1 MHPLPNLASWLRRL
15 DPWSM
20 IYSTVSKLKIC
31 LMPPP
36 HRQFYHF
43 FTSRPFFP
51 PLLSS
56 FQTRCLSASRMA
68 EDNLEMGKGAVGQI
82 WDWSK
87 LISPWLIKTDQKAGS
102 SSARIQTMDLWE
114 PEGKPWQEW
123 NCFFFHSFKAYIS
136 PDWSSSHVLHA
147 PPLACSICPLKPVGV
162 WDPWVG
168 VEKGVHWV
176 QAARKSY
183 FSSQLRATGHD
194 IGFAIIFSY
203 DHDQTWNLSKNYTT
217 GFLCQ
222 KFYTLK
228 MCELGLIL
236 PKIKQLNFNMND
248 WLTWKYKISMAMER
262 RVCKL
267 TK

>member
-1 MHPLPNLASWLRRL
+1 MHPLPCLASWLRRL

-102 SSARIQTMDLWE
+102 SSAGIQTMDLWE

-123 NCFFFHSFKAYIS
+123 NCFFFPSSKLIFRRIGRVRMCCMRLRLPVQFVHLSLWELGIHGLGWKKECIGCKRPEKAIWAPSYELQVMIS
-136 PDWSSSHVLHA
+136 VLPSSSVTTMA
-147 PPLACSICPLKPVGV
+147 FY
-162 WDPWVG
+162 
-168 VEKGVHWV
+168 VEQSNW
-176 QAARKSY
+176 
-183 FSSQLRATGHD
+183 F
-194 IGFAIIFSY
+194 
-203 DHDQTWNLSKNYTT
+203 
-217 GFLCQ
+217 
-222 KFYTLK
+222 
-228 MCELGLIL
+228 
-236 PKIKQLNFNMND
+236 
-248 WLTWKYKISMAMER
+248 
-262 RVCKL
+262 
-267 TK
+267 

>member
-1 MHPLPNLASWLRRL
+1 MHPLPCLASWLRRL

-43 FTSRPFFP
+43 FTSRPFFL

-114 PEGKPWQEW
+114 PEGKPRPEW
-123 NCFFFHSFKAYIS
+123 KCFFFPSFKAYIS
-136 PDWSSSHVLHA
+136 PDWSTSHVLHA
-147 PPLACSICPLKPVGV
+147 PPLACSICPLKPVGA

-183 FSSQLRATGHD
+183 LSSQLRATGHD

-203 DHDQTWNLSKNYTT
+203 DHD
-217 GFLCQ
+217 FLCGTI
-222 KFYTLK
+222 KMVLK
-228 MCELGLIL
+228 NVKC
-236 PKIKQLNFNMND
+236 KIRKCD
-248 WLTWKYKISMAMER
+248 
-262 RVCKL
+262 V
-267 TK
+267 